1 MKAIAVT
8 IQEILAESVVTR
20 SVRRS
25 TGGSGDAGPKG
36 RYTDDIIV
44 NQ

>member
-1 MKAIAVT
+1 MVDT
-8 IQEILAESVVTR
+8 IQEIVAESVATR

-36 RYTDDIIV
+36 RYTDDMIIDV
-44 NQ
+44 DQ